1 MERMKELET
10 LAAVN
15 IALLLSFFY
24 SGRKGFVSASILVTL
39 LCLLF
44 PVLLFWLHRIWNS
57 FFSFIGS
64 VNAKILL
71 AIVYFVL
78 LVPIAFLFK
87 ITRKQKKPVTTGNYK
102 TRDHLFAAS
111 DFERPG

>member
-1 MERMKELET
+1 MERTQRLET

-15 IALLLSFFY
+15 IALLLIFFY
-24 SGRKGFVSASILVTL
+24 SGKKVFAGASILVTL

-44 PVLLFWLHRIWNS
+44 PILLFWLHRIWNG

-78 LVPIAFLFK
+78 LVPVAFLFK
-87 ITRKQKKPVTTGNYK
+87 ITRKQKKIQITDNYK
-102 TRDHLFAAS
+102 NRNYLFEAS
-111 DFERPG
+111 DFERLG